1 MGLVDVQLTSHY
13 KFSRPIPERGA
24 KGLVRE
30 TPENLKVEQWTDLDR
45 SPSQIRLAADHI
57 SCSSKNSLGG
67 YTSHCE
73 SYRDCP
79 LSK

>member
-30 TPENLKVEQWTDLDR
+30 TPENLKIEQWTDFG
-45 SPSQIRLAADHI
+45 PGSQPNKVG
-57 SCSSKNSLGG
+57 S
-67 YTSHCE
+67 
-73 SYRDCP
+73 
-79 LSK
+79 